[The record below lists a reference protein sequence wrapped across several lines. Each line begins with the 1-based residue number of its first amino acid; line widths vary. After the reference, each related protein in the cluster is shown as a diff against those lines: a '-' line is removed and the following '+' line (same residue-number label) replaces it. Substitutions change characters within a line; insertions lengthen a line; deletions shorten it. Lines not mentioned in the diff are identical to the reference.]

1 EPYQVMDLDLD
12 KFPAIYEVLKDE
24 ADHKIIIDLPGK
36 IDDDNLIPVLRAAD
50 IIMIPF
56 HYDKMSFEST
66 DVFASIAHELNPGSQ
81 RVFIPNMIKSAVKYD
96 IKTAVDEHI
105 MQYGFIA
112 PQVPHKVALQR
123 LTTSDLPVEL
133 IKINKPKVKTV
144 KCKDM
149 EMKALVDRLREA
161 ANADKKA
168 SPNTANE
175 KPVTQSLEENKTEE
189 KIEKGKEESKPKKQT
204 KSKKSLTAD
213 SDSSKLI
220 NDIQQL
226 TFDEPL
232 LV

>member
-1 EPYQVMDLDLD
+1 
-12 KFPAIYEVLKDE
+12 
-24 ADHKIIIDLPGK
+24 
-36 IDDDNLIPVLRAAD
+36 
-50 IIMIPF
+50 
-56 HYDKMSFEST
+56 
-66 DVFASIAHELNPGSQ
+66 
-81 RVFIPNMIKSAVKYD
+81 
-96 IKTAVDEHI
+96 
-105 MQYGFIA
+105 
-112 PQVPHKVALQR
+112 
-123 LTTSDLPVEL
+123 
-133 IKINKPKVKTV
+133 
-144 KCKDM
+144 M

-232 LV
+232 LVTTIRFPESVLRKLKLLGYDNLSIQKVTLYALDKLLQEQEINERINAIVKKLTNDT